1 MAYQDHFR
9 LADDMIAH
17 LDTIILG
24 IKDPFIT
31 SRYVGFVSVAAVTV
45 YELALKEIFCEFG
58 EKKHRV
64 LGNFTRSYFD
74 RINGRIKIIT
84 IRDEYIH
91 RFGEKYEKRFKRKL
105 SIIENIG
112 LRSYGISISTA
123 YNNIIEWRNSFAH
136 EGIIPPY
143 VTYAEVT
150 QSYRIGKDVL
160 ACLSDTMRW

>member
-9 LADDMIAH
+9 LADDMVAH

-24 IKDPFIT
+24 VQDPFIT

-45 YELALKEIFCEFG
+45 YELALKEIFCQFG

-74 RINGRIKIIT
+74 RINGRIKISNIC
-84 IRDEYIH
+84 DEYIP
-91 RFGEKYEKRFKRKL
+91 RFGEKYLKRFKRNL
-105 SIIENIG
+105 QIIEQNG
-112 LRSYGISISTA
+112 LHAHGISIRTS
-123 YNNIIEWRNSFAH
+123 YSNVIEWRNSFAH
-136 EGIIPPY
+136 QGIIPPF

-150 QSYRIGKDVL
+150 QAYRVGKDVL
-160 ACLSDTMRW
+160 TCLSDTMRW